1 MYIFACY
8 EILFLAISPLKRK
21 NKDGMVRD
29 GCVNGAKFV

>member
-1 MYIFACY
+1 MHNFTCC
-8 EILFLAISPLKRK
+8 EILFLAISLIKGI